1 MPQPNARGNLPKN
14 WVNKETTMTGLN
26 TAAIYVLQTLGSLY
40 LLIVLLRFI
49 LQLVRA
55 DFYNPLSQFI
65 VRATQPLLQPLRK
78 VIPSIFGLDSASLLL
93 AILVQLLVMA
103 LTLMLMG
110 YGVGG
115 FLAQL
120 LVWSVIGV
128 TSLFI
133 KVFYFA
139 MIASVILSW
148 VAPGSYNPGAQ
159 LLNQICEPLLAP
171 FRRILPNLGGLDIS
185 PIFAFIALNL
195 VDMLVIG
202 NLAAMTSLPCFHWEG
217 DDLILDCHLQPKA
230 SKDEFAGLHGERL
243 KIRLTAPP
251 VEGKANAQ
259 LLAFLARAF
268 GVAKSQV
275 VLLSGELN
283 RQKRVRIRSPLK
295 LPELPGIELPR
306 PGTRHA

>member
-1 MPQPNARGNLPKN
+1 
-14 WVNKETTMTGLN
+14 MTGLN

-171 FRRILPNLGGLDIS
+171 FRRILPNMGGLDIS

-202 NLAAMTSLPCFHWEG
+202 NLAAMTGLP
-217 DDLILDCHLQPKA
+217 Q
-230 SKDEFAGLHGERL
+230 
-243 KIRLTAPP
+243 
-251 VEGKANAQ
+251 Q
-259 LLAFLARAF
+259 LSPFL
-268 GVAKSQV
+268 
-275 VLLSGELN
+275 
-283 RQKRVRIRSPLK
+283 
-295 LPELPGIELPR
+295 
-306 PGTRHA
+306 